1 VLRTI
6 KMNVVNTTADYID
19 FYLRNGYKAERVV
32 FQFRADDGRTVRFED
47 VPTFTHRGAAQ
58 ETKAGCGACDKPGE
72 HCSNIHGICSRHGG
86 RPHETAAPPQNGR
99 KVYCSN
105 CDAVA
110 VLSYT
115 DETRRYL
122 DITPLDGWTAPPSK
136 CPKCSTESEEG
147 SHDKH
152 TSA

>member
-58 ETKAGCGACDKPGE
+58 ETAVVTDVDRRDARLNAAAETGNVE
-72 HCSNIHGICSRHGG
+72 HY
-86 RPHETAAPPQNGR
+86 TAVVQ
-99 KVYCSN
+99 SMM
-105 CDAVA
+105 DQD
-110 VLSYT
+110 S
-115 DETRRYL
+115 
-122 DITPLDGWTAPPSK
+122 
-136 CPKCSTESEEG
+136 ESEEG
-147 SHDKH
+147 SH
-152 TSA
+152 A